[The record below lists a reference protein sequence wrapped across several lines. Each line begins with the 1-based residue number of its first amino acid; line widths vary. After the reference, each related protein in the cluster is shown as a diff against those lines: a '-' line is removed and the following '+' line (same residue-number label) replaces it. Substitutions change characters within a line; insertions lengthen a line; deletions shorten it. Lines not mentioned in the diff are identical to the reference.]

1 MSIRIYFG
9 HSGQRLDVDTTS
21 IGTVDSL
28 RTWITHHA
36 DIPAQSQILLTS
48 AGKQV
53 RNQTLLTEKEL
64 FVFDSSRLSGQ
75 DTSSPVASL
84 SRRDFS
90 PGNPPDPIQNQ
101 DDLLVWQSLF
111 RVRKSWS
118 SGLLNGCETKARQ
131 VEQFHDEQ
139 TVIERSTGVAVAS
152 LQQHVKNAEQKYA
165 AVLDWSEEL
174 MQEQEEHVSR
184 WEHNLESLRNVPA
197 RVEFA
202 RFLPSSSSPTEQIS
216 QQGGTTTLHAFVDLP
231 NTKKAAS
238 AAQSLAE
245 GFSSR
250 LRNIRQQLDTANEGA
265 DGLVRTLKDMVD
277 TSQGRNRS
285 EAAQLLEEIQLV
297 VNKLS
302 SDLEH
307 VQSLPRSSQAV
318 SQASKMALLHTRQ
331 YLPSLR
337 DFCAEMNELAQQYRD
352 RRDTAAQVALGHM
365 KTLSGIE
372 SQLAALYS
380 DIKGLDLPED
390 DQHAF
395 ATLAIISRLPSVYGQ
410 LLVESVRRRE
420 WVAKMRHDTGLL
432 QEEVATYQEEE
443 EKRRK
448 KWMRSIEDVIGAD
461 ALRSNVLGIEVS
473 LQNEGGGWPTVN
485 RDELQDYLTTI
496 LNIYGKGPV
505 TDDMQQAIKDL
516 DKPTRKQI
524 KYAKAFK
531 NGSMHEAAFG
541 DTSLMLRGDEQHRGL
556 KDINIRL
563 EEDLRAQRS
572 RVRKLEDLLHRQNQ
586 MSRAYTGDIFTPP
599 TGNVS
604 NQLLSPTGLS
614 SGEPSRTES
623 VRHRRMSSATQALE
637 EKRLARRVVDL
648 EAELQAYKQDANT
661 RKTSDVEAQKQ
672 IEEAVLTKKDLME
685 NMEAQ
690 QREFA
695 NERRNLERE
704 MKEAR
709 ERLEEAENDLERILG
724 SRDDERTGLDARI
737 MAFES
742 EIKHLKEDAMGHAAR
757 AATEQDARALLD
769 RKLELAET
777 SRATAEEQVR
787 RMQLE
792 LEQAHEAEA
801 EPLQLLTTAFS
812 HLSQGVDAPTGVAAL
827 AFNLEEL
834 ARKSSAHVQDL
845 EEAVAFAK
853 SETKSLS
860 ANYERQKVEFTD
872 KTQSY
877 SLLEKEARVSGES
890 LAAERAKTASLE
902 QRLSEEQDQLQ
913 NLRNKFAD
921 GETGSEVLRRR
932 VAEEESRAGQ
942 LSSELAST
950 RFHVTSTE
958 AELDRLRGQLETQR
972 ENAALASQWH
982 EKRAT
987 RAKEVSFRLSSHVTR
1002 LNRVLERL
1010 GLAVTYQDDAM
1021 VVERASRLGASTN
1034 IAPDQS
1040 IVSPPPTRKSST
1052 ADEPVGLSTMRW
1064 ADAQTSE
1071 EEAAQYE
1078 TFSQQITRFNIDTFG
1093 EAVVKRVRDFE
1104 YTARKYNKEA
1114 KESIKRADAYKD
1126 RSTRLKSEV
1135 HSKIAVKDFKEGDL
1149 ALFLPT
1155 RGQAKGA
1162 WAAFNIG
1169 CPHFFLAEKEGM
1181 RLGSRDFIV
1190 ARITKVEQK
1199 VVDLSKTSLHAERR
1213 SIDDGMSE
1221 APSFDDDNPFELSDG
1236 LTWWMVHATEERGPG
1251 GAPNTPGLGK
1261 TTTSSA
1267 MVDAKGSIR
1276 IKRSSKSDD
1285 ASKHLNKSLDSRRSS
1300 SASKKGVAGALVP
1313 TLANAAGSPP
1323 NTANNGTPVP
1333 IDHRP
1338 RSSSGQSSRLPP
1350 APTGI
1355 AGTASGLGIVADQQT
1370 EPEGAAS
1377 EPLQQPAA
1385 DPELSRPE
1393 QISRHPHLST
1403 SPSKSVRSLQRHL
1416 LDPAAAPQHHQPP
1429 PPSHSRSNTPRKQVS
1444 PVRASPAGK
1453 KAPQAWES
1461 LFQADFTV
1469 ERTSPTKNNN
1479 GKE

>member
-1 MSIRIYFG
+1 MSIQIFLG
-9 HSGQRLDVDTTS
+9 HSGQRLDLDTTS
-21 IGTVDSL
+21 IGTVDAL
-28 RTWITHHA
+28 RNWITQHA
-36 DIPAQSQILLTS
+36 DIPARSQILLTAS
-48 AGKQV
+48 GKQV
-53 RNQTLLTEKEL
+53 RNQTLLTENEL
-64 FVFDSSRLSGQ
+64 FVFDSTRLNGQ
-75 DTSSPVASL
+75 DISSPNSTSSQ
-84 SRRDFS
+84 RDFH
-90 PGNPPDPIQNQ
+90 PGTPPGVIQNQ
-101 DDLLVWQSLF
+101 DDLSAWQSLF

-165 AVLDWSEEL
+165 AVLSWSEEL
-174 MQEQEEHVSR
+174 MQEQEEHVSH
-184 WEHNLESLRNVPA
+184 WEHNLESLRNIPA

-202 RFLPSSSSPTEQIS
+202 RFVLPSFSELPRAP
-216 QQGGTTTLHAFVDLP
+216 QQSNTTTLHAFVNLSD
-231 NTKKAAS
+231 TKNAAS
-238 AAQSLAE
+238 AAQSLAD
-245 GFSSR
+245 GFAGR
-250 LRNIRQQLDTANEGA
+250 LNSLRQQLDAVNGEA
-265 DGLVRTLKDMVD
+265 DELIRTLENMVD
-277 TSQGRNRS
+277 QSHQRNRS

-297 VNKLS
+297 VRKIS

-307 VQSLPRSSQAV
+307 VQSLPRSSHAI

-331 YLPSLR
+331 YLPSLS
-337 DFCAEMNELAQQYRD
+337 DFCTEMNELAQQYQE
-352 RRDTAAQVALGHM
+352 RRNTAAQIALGHM
-365 KTLSGIE
+365 HTLSGIE
-372 SQLAALYS
+372 SQLAALYG
-380 DIKGLDLPED
+380 DIKGLELPQD
-390 DQHAF
+390 DQNAF

-410 LLVESVRRRE
+410 LLIESVRRRE
-420 WVAKMRHDTGLL
+420 WVAKMRHDTGIL

-461 ALRSNVLGIEVS
+461 ALRGNVLGIEVS
-473 LQNEGGGWPTVN
+473 LQNEGGSWPVVG

-496 LNIYGKGPV
+496 LNVYGQGPV
-505 TDDMQQAIKDL
+505 IDDMQQAIKDL

-556 KDINIRL
+556 KEANTRL

-586 MSRAYTGDIFTPP
+586 MSRAHTGDIFTPSS
-599 TGNVS
+599 GNLS
-604 NQLLSPTGLS
+604 NQLLPPTGLP
-614 SGEPSRTES
+614 SGELSRTES
-623 VRHRRMSSATQALE
+623 VKHRRMSSAAQAIE

-648 EAELQAYKQDANT
+648 EAELQTYKEDANS
-661 RKTSDVEAQKQ
+661 RKNSDAEAQKQ
-672 IEEAVLTKKDLME
+672 VEEAVSTKKDLME

-704 MKEAR
+704 LKEAK
-709 ERLEEAENDLERILG
+709 ERLEEAENDLERVLG

-737 MAFES
+737 MAFED
-742 EIKHLKEDAMGHAAR
+742 EIKHLKEDSMGHAAR
-757 AATEQDARALLD
+757 AATEQDARAVLD
-769 RKLELAET
+769 QKLELAET
-777 SRATAEEQVR
+777 SRAYAEEQVR
-787 RMQLE
+787 KMQLGM
-792 LEQAHEAEA
+792 EQKQEAET
-801 EPLQLLTTAFS
+801 EPLQLLTIAFS
-812 HLSQGVDAPTGVAAL
+812 HLSKGGDIPTGIGAL
-827 AFNLEEL
+827 AFSLEEL
-834 ARKSSAHVQDL
+834 ARKFSAHVQDL

-853 SETKSLS
+853 SENKSLLT
-860 ANYERQKVEFTD
+860 NHDRQKAELAD
-872 KTQSY
+872 KIQSY
-877 SLLEKEARVSGES
+877 SVLEDEMRVTNES
-890 LAAERAKTASLE
+890 LAAERAKVASLE
-902 QRLSEEQDQLQ
+902 KRLTEEQVQLRS
-913 NLRNKFAD
+913 LRSKFAE

-932 VAEEESRAGQ
+932 VADEESRAGQ
-942 LSSELAST
+942 LSSDLAKAQSHAAST
-950 RFHVTSTE
+950 EV
-958 AELDRLRGQLETQR
+958 ELERLRQYQETQHK
-972 ENAALASQWH
+972 NAMLASQWH
-982 EKRAT
+982 EKRTA
-987 RAKEVSFRLSSHVTR
+987 RAKDVSLRLSSQITR

-1021 VVERASRLGASTN
+1021 VVERASKLGASTN

-1040 IVSPPPTRKSST
+1040 VASPPPTRKSST
-1052 ADEPVGLSTMRW
+1052 ADEPVGLLTMRW
-1064 ADAQTSE
+1064 ADAQTPE
-1071 EEAAQYE
+1071 EEATQYDA
-1078 TFSQQITRFNIDTFG
+1078 FLQQIAKFNIDTFG

-1114 KESIKRADAYKD
+1114 KESTKRADAYKE
-1126 RSTRLKSEV
+1126 RSMKLKTEV

-1199 VVDLSKTSLHAERR
+1199 VVDLSKTSQHADGR
-1213 SIDDGMSE
+1213 SIDEGMSE

-1236 LTWWMVHATEERGPG
+1236 LTWWMVHAAEERGSG

-1300 SASKKGVAGALVP
+1300 SASKKGVAGALVS
-1313 TLANAAGSPP
+1313 TLANTAASPP
-1323 NTANNGTPVP
+1323 TTANVSIPFSSNN
-1333 IDHRP
+1333 RP
-1338 RSSSGQSSRLPP
+1338 RSASGRSTGPS
-1350 APTGI
+1350 PTPSDN
-1355 AGTASGLGIVADQQT
+1355 AGTAGGLGVIVDHQNDPRQATHEAVQQQAAEA
-1370 EPEGAAS
+1370 EPH
-1377 EPLQQPAA
+1377 
-1385 DPELSRPE
+1385 RPE
-1393 QISRHPHLST
+1393 Q
-1403 SPSKSVRSLQRHL
+1403 VRNDL
-1416 LDPAAAPQHHQPP
+1416 LWGP
-1429 PPSHSRSNTPRKQVS
+1429 
-1444 PVRASPAGK
+1444 
-1453 KAPQAWES
+1453 
-1461 LFQADFTV
+1461 
-1469 ERTSPTKNNN
+1469 
-1479 GKE
+1479 